1 MGLPEV
7 CVFVGASLDGFIAAA
22 DNGLAWLDEVNAA
35 GEDYG
40 YDAFLAS
47 VDAVLLGRNTYDL
60 TKKFTDWPYQDRKV
74 YVLTHRP
81 LEPVKQE
88 RPVSGEIRPIL
99 EKLAAE
105 GVRRVY
111 LDGGRAIQAGLKAGV
126 VTALTVSVVPVL
138 LGGGIP
144 LFGALGRTFKLKNT
158 AARRFNS
165 GLVRL
170 DYELKENT

>member
-7 CVFVGASLDGFIAAA
+7 CVFVGASLDGYIA
-22 DNGLAWLDEVNAA
+22 DGNNGLAWLDGVNAS

-47 VDAVLLGRNTYDL
+47 VDAVLLGRNTYEL
-60 TKKFTDWPYQDRKV
+60 TRKFPDWPYKDRKV

-88 RPVSGEIRPIL
+88 RAVSGELRPIL
-99 EKLAAE
+99 EDLAGE
-105 GVRRVY
+105 GARRVY
-111 LDGGRAIQAGLKAGV
+111 LDGGRAIQAGLKAGL
-126 VTALTVSVVPVL
+126 VTGLTVSVVPVL
-138 LGGGIP
+138 LGGGVP
-144 LFGALGRTFKLKNT
+144 LFGAFGRTLALKNT

-170 DYELKENT
+170 DYEVKSS